1 MARVGFTDPVK
12 AYENLLA
19 VRDGEV
25 YSPPSPKRLK
35 VMRILGPALIAEI
48 AKSGAPDQA
57 LFNLANFSHRIGG
70 RTGFLTLL
78 AENPETMRLLITLFA
93 DSQFLTDLF
102 FNRPELIDTLI
113 RVDLTR
119 IEKSK
124 DDMLAELRHSLESSR
139 RHRGQAERAAPL

>member
-1 MARVGFTDPVK
+1 MAGVGFTDPVK
-12 AYENLLA
+12 AYENLLD

-35 VMRILGPALIAEI
+35 VMRSLGPALIAEI

-102 FNRPELIDTLI
+102 LNR
-113 RVDLTR
+113 R
-119 IEKSK
+119 S
-124 DDMLAELRHSLESSR
+124 
-139 RHRGQAERAAPL
+139 